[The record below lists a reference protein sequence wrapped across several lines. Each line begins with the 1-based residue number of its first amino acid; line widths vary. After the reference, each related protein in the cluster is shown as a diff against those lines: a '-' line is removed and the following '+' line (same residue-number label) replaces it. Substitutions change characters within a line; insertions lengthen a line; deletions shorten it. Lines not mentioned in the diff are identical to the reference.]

1 MKLVRFL
8 MLLSLANWLGALIFF
23 PAVAQTAFTNLP
35 SHPAGLVV
43 RGSLLKLHC
52 LGFVCGVVFFVSSLF
67 RNWLALGTARILS
80 ASHVCI
86 AFMLAL
92 TAISQFHIIP
102 RMDALRLAVAE
113 ISALPSADPIRAQF
127 DSLHAWSTRI
137 EGTVLVLGVLLLYLT
152 SRRLADRN

>member
-8 MLLSLANWLGALIFF
+8 MLLALAAWLGALIFF

-35 SHPAGLVV
+35 SHSAGMVV

-52 LGFVCGVVFFVSSLF
+52 LGFVCGIVFLASSAIYT
-67 RNWLALGTARILS
+67 RMTQGRTRILS

-92 TAISQFHIIP
+92 TAISQFLIIP
-102 RMDALRLAVAE
+102 RMDALRLAAGE
-113 ISALPSADPIRAQF
+113 ISAISASDPIRAQF